1 LRPVLTLA
9 FCLNWKDMI
18 RNCFPLILHLQ
29 MSPIGTYKKLLR
41 EFLMPDELPYTIIY
55 FYLMYI
61 HITIRVK
68 GTYISTTRGKP

>member
-1 LRPVLTLA
+1 
-9 FCLNWKDMI
+9 
-18 RNCFPLILHLQ
+18 

-41 EFLMPDELPYTIIY
+41 EFLMPDELPYTIIN

-68 GTYISTTRGKP
+68 GTYISTTRGKQ